1 MRPSTAHQATV
12 RQRGEGSRPSGNSS
26 NKKLVGRYTRMLHQ
40 NAPRPRGEPRRRLA
54 EDTPAETA
62 REPELG
68 VVPREGAEAY
78 RDAHAA
84 EDPTYGVAGLAG
96 GDDGAY
102 HREGERQ
109 DGQRDQAVVWTLW
122 NARPGHQSEREPAHE
137 QHH

>member
-1 MRPSTAHQATV
+1 MTTATLKRSRTIGAMTE
-12 RQRGEGSRPSGNSS
+12 RWSGTSRRANRAEIGS
-26 NKKLVGRYTRMLHQ
+26 
-40 NAPRPRGEPRRRLA
+40 EP
-54 EDTPAETA
+54 D
-62 REPELG
+62 LG

-109 DGQRDQAVVWTLW
+109 DGQRDQAVVVWTLW